1 MILTINEIIK
11 RFRTEGQCYKFKP
24 QTITYM
30 ASKLGYTKKRFGG
43 KIGYDQSLITAITR
57 HFNEAVDYDKGLGMK
72 VPQKPLKQ
80 PNMGD
85 YYTYNGE
92 RDNVDYDWEKNES
105 FIIRKAIIESINEL
119 DLYHGTQ
126 AEFSEFDLAY
136 LGSGWGQQVYGYGVY
151 LIDNPQGANEYSKGG
166 YIYTVKVPNS
176 PYLSYKSISR
186 ASAMKI
192 AKDFFK
198 YYTTENEYG
207 KEAYKGYEREFWNE
221 ECKYLCDCQTGG
233 DIYGT
238 IASLLGDD
246 KETSAF
252 LYREGY
258 KGIKWIDVTANG
270 TKNTNYVVFNQK
282 DIKIIKK
289 KKVE

>member
-1 MILTINEIIK
+1 MLLTVNEIIK
-11 RFRTEGQCYKFKP
+11 RFRTEGQCYKFNPK
-24 QTITYM
+24 TISYM
-30 ASKLGYTKKRFGG
+30 AVKLGYNLKRIGG

-57 HFNEAVDYDKGLGMK
+57 HFNKAVEYDKKIGMK
-72 VPQKPLKQ
+72 MPQRALKQ
-80 PNMGD
+80 AREGD

-92 RDNVDYDWEKNES
+92 RDNVDYDWERNES
-105 FIIRKAIIESINEL
+105 LIRRAILESIDEL
-119 DLYHGTQ
+119 DLYHGSQ
-126 AEFSEFDLAY
+126 ADFSEFDLAY
-136 LGSGWGQQVYGYGVY
+136 LGSGWGQQAYGYGVY
-151 LIDNPQGANEYSKGG
+151 LIDNPQGAREYARGG
-166 YIYTVKVPNS
+166 LVYTAKVPNG
-176 PYLSYKSISR
+176 PYLSYKGISR

-246 KETSAF
+246 KETSIF

-258 KGIKWIDVTANG
+258 KGIKWIDVTADG
-270 TKNTNYVVFNQK
+270 TKNTNYVVFNPK
-282 DIKIIKK
+282 DITILKK
-289 KKVE
+289 EKLA

>member
-11 RFRTEGQCYKFKP
+11 RFRTQGQCYKFNPK
-24 QTITYM
+24 TIKYM
-30 ASKLGYTKKRFGG
+30 AVKLGYSLKRIGG

-57 HFNEAVDYDKGLGMK
+57 HFNEAVEYDKGLGVK
-72 VPQKPLKQ
+72 TPQKPQKE
-80 PNMGD
+80 PIMGD

-92 RDNVDYDWEKNES
+92 SDKVDYDWEKNES
-105 FIIRKAIIESINEL
+105 LIRRAILESIDEL
-119 DLYHGTQ
+119 DLYHGSQ
-126 AEFSEFDLAY
+126 ADFSEFDLAY
-136 LGSGWGQQVYGYGVY
+136 LSSGWGKQLYGYGVY
-151 LIDNPQGANEYSKGG
+151 LIDNPEGAKQYSRGG
-166 YIYTVKVPNS
+166 LVYTAKVPNG

-192 AKDFFK
+192 ARDFFK

-221 ECKYLCDCQTGG
+221 ECKYLCDCQNGG

-238 IASLLGDD
+238 IASIVGDD
-246 KETSAF
+246 KETSEF

-258 KGIKWIDVTANG
+258 KGIKWVDVTADEI
-270 TKNTNYVVFNQK
+270 KNTNYVIFNPK
-282 DIKIIKK
+282 DITILKK
-289 KKVE
+289 EKAE

>member
-1 MILTINEIIK
+1 
-11 RFRTEGQCYKFKP
+11 
-24 QTITYM
+24 M
-30 ASKLGYTKKRFGG
+30 ANKLGYTKKQFGG
-43 KIGYDQSLITAITR
+43 KIGYDQSLISAITR
-57 HFNEAVDYDKGLGMK
+57 HFNEAVEYDNECHEKM
-72 VPQKPLKQ
+72 PQKPLKQ
-80 PNMGD
+80 PQMKSRELD
-85 YYTYNGE
+85 YVGYNGE
-92 RDNVDYDWEKNES
+92 RDNIDYEWEKNES
-105 FIIRKAIIESINEL
+105 LIRRAVLESIDEL
-119 DLYHGTQ
+119 DLYHGSQ
-126 AEFSEFDLAY
+126 ADFSEFDLAY
-136 LGSGWGQQVYGYGVY
+136 LGSGWGQQAYGYGVY
-151 LIDNPQGANEYSKGG
+151 LIDNPQGAREYARGG
-166 YIYTVKVPNS
+166 LVYTAKVPNG
-176 PYLSYKSISR
+176 PYLSYKGISR

-258 KGIKWIDVTANG
+258 KGIKWIDVTADG
-270 TKNTNYVVFNQK
+270 TKNTNYVVFNPK
-282 DIKIIKK
+282 DITILNKE
-289 KKVE
+289 KVA